1 MSVLEVERLSYCYP
15 GAAAPALSDVS
26 LSVEPGEFC
35 LLAGLSASG
44 KSTLVRAACGLVP
57 HFHGGDFSGRVTVVG
72 LDTRE
77 HGPAA
82 IGALAGTVFQDPET
96 QVVMGTVRA
105 ELALGLE
112 NLGRSPASVARAI
125 EEVAL
130 ALGLAPL
137 LDRSTHE
144 LSGGELQRVALAA
157 ALAPRPRLVLL
168 DEPTSQLD
176 PVAGD
181 ELIWLLRRLNQEWD
195 TAVLLIEHRL
205 ERCLAAADRVIV
217 LDRGR
222 VVSDADPGTFL
233 RWAADAAP
241 PLQTPAARMFTNLGL
256 TPAPVGVRQARGTLR
271 ARGLLEGSEDERPGE
286 AAEHAQRDRS
296 RASRFGAR
304 SWRRAGGRPRETP
317 ALAMHAVWHELRDG
331 PSILRGVDFSLNAGE
346 RVALLGRNGAGKSTL
361 LRHAAGLLAPTRGR
375 VQHDGRVALLLQNP
389 NDYFLHE
396 RVREEASAAALR
408 RAGLSALG
416 ERHPRDLSGG
426 ERQRLAL
433 AVVTDGERPPAV
445 LALDEPTR
453 GMDRG
458 AKDALASWLAER
470 RADGT
475 AVIVATHDV
484 EFAATLAERVLL
496 LADGRLI
503 ADASAGEVLCGG
515 WYFTTETA
523 RILDGAEQALLPADG
538 QAVIQRRIDRTGA
551 SSLSAIERP
560 TRPEVLR

>member
-1 MSVLEVERLSYCYP
+1 
-15 GAAAPALSDVS
+15 
-26 LSVEPGEFC
+26 
-35 LLAGLSASG
+35 
-44 KSTLVRAACGLVP
+44 
-57 HFHGGDFSGRVTVVG
+57 
-72 LDTRE
+72 
-77 HGPAA
+77 
-82 IGALAGTVFQDPET
+82 
-96 QVVMGTVRA
+96 
-105 ELALGLE
+105 
-112 NLGRSPASVARAI
+112 
-125 EEVAL
+125 
-130 ALGLAPL
+130 
-137 LDRSTHE
+137 
-144 LSGGELQRVALAA
+144 
-157 ALAPRPRLVLL
+157 
-168 DEPTSQLD
+168 
-176 PVAGD
+176 
-181 ELIWLLRRLNQEWD
+181 LNQEWD
-195 TAVLLIEHRL
+195 TAVLLVEHRL

-233 RWAADAAP
+233 QWAAAASP

-271 ARGLLEGSEDERPGE
+271 SRGLLEGSKDERSDR
-286 AAEHAQRDRS
+286 AAERAPGDRPRS
-296 RASRFGAR
+296 LRLAAR
-304 SWRRAGGRPRETP
+304 SWRGSRSRAAATP

-331 PSILRGVDFSLNAGE
+331 PSILRGVDFALHAGE

-361 LRHAAGLLAPTRGR
+361 LRHAASLLAPTRGR
-375 VQHDGRVALLLQNP
+375 VEHAGRVALLLQNP

-396 RVREEASAAALR
+396 RVREEASAAALE

-433 AVVTDGERPPAV
+433 AIVTDGEHPPAV

-458 AKDALASWLAER
+458 AKDALARWLAER

-484 EFAATLAERVLL
+484 EFAATFAERVLL

-503 ADASAGEVLCGG
+503 ADATAGEVLCGG

-538 QAVIQRRIDRTGA
+538 QAVIQRRIDGIGA
-551 SSLSAIERP
+551 SSRSSIERP
-560 TRPEVLR
+560 TLPEVLR

>member
-1 MSVLEVERLSYCYP
+1 
-15 GAAAPALSDVS
+15 
-26 LSVEPGEFC
+26 
-35 LLAGLSASG
+35 
-44 KSTLVRAACGLVP
+44 
-57 HFHGGDFSGRVTVVG
+57 
-72 LDTRE
+72 
-77 HGPAA
+77 
-82 IGALAGTVFQDPET
+82 
-96 QVVMGTVRA
+96 MGTVRA
-105 ELALGLE
+105 ELSLGLE
-112 NLGRSPASVARAI
+112 NLGRSPASVARAV

-137 LDRSTHE
+137 LDRATHE

-222 VVSDADPGTFL
+222 VASDADPATFL
-233 RWAADAAP
+233 RWAADASP
-241 PLQTPAARMFTNLGL
+241 PLQTPAARMFTDLGL
-256 TPAPVGVRQARGTLR
+256 TPAPVGVRQARATLR
-271 ARGLLEGSEDERPGE
+271 AHGLLESSEGGGPELLAERAPG
-286 AAEHAQRDRS
+286 HRP
-296 RASRFGAR
+296 RALRFGAR
-304 SWRRAGGRPRETP
+304 PWRGSARRADATA
-317 ALAMHAVWHELRDG
+317 ALAMRAVWHELRDG
-331 PSILRGVDFSLNAGE
+331 PSILRGVDLSIQAGE

-375 VQHDGRVALLLQNP
+375 VEHDGRVALLLQNP

-396 RVREEASAAALR
+396 RVCEEASAAALQ

-484 EFAATLAERVLL
+484 EFAATFAERVLL

-523 RILDGAEQALLPADG
+523 RILDGADEALLPADG
-538 QAVIQRRIDRTGA
+538 QAVIQRRIDTAGVPPP
-551 SSLSAIERP
+551 SAIERP
-560 TRPEVLR
+560 THPEVLR